1 MSDIKEFKIT
11 GPALAKDTRRRRNRK
26 QNGGEQ
32 AATLNQVAGQG
43 LATKYVDPGA
53 QVIASSYAGEVS
65 KVLQNNFGPDKAQQF
80 GGKKQSG
87 GNTGAIV
94 SLSSTR
100 APSGD
105 AQVTP
110 VVSGVAPSGPAPV
123 GGGVT
128 LAPKRKNRISLKA
141 KRGGSMAVP
150 PLPLVGGTRKARK
163 IHLGVKG
170 VTARLLRAKK
180 AKKQAMSAPIGQV
193 KSKLESAG
201 VIKKTS
207 KAPETM
213 LRTMYADL
221 LITKKGL

>member
-1 MSDIKEFKIT
+1 MSDIKEFKVT
-11 GPALAKDTRRRRNRK
+11 GGALAKDTRRRRK
-26 QNGGEQ
+26 QAGGEQ

-53 QVIASSYAGEVS
+53 AAMASTYAGQVS
-65 KVLQNNFGPDKAQQF
+65 RVLQNNFGPDKAQQF

-87 GNTGAIV
+87 GNTGATV

-105 AQVTP
+105 PNAVTP

-123 GGGVT
+123 GGGLT
-128 LAPKRKNRISLKA
+128 LAPRRKNRISLRA
-141 KRGGSMAVP
+141 KKGGSLSTPPVP
-150 PLPLVGGTRKARK
+150 IIGGTRKARK

-170 VTARLLRAKK
+170 VTARLQRAKK
-180 AKKQAMSAPIGQV
+180 AKKQAMSAPISQV
-193 KSKLESAG
+193 KAKLESAG
-201 VIKKTS
+201 VIKKSS
-207 KAPETM
+207 KAPESM